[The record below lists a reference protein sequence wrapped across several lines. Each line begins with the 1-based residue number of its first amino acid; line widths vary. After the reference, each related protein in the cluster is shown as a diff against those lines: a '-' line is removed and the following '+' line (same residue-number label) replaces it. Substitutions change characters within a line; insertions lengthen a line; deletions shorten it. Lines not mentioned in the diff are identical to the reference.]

1 MSHLLQYGEP
11 SIRKT
16 VPLAIGLLRVSN
28 PDVKILDLLNKLAY
42 DSDSNVALSAIFAL
56 GIVGAGTNNSK
67 LATSLRQLATYYSGR
82 DETQNQL
89 FLVRISQGLVHMGK
103 GLLGLN
109 PFHSDKF
116 LFSNVSLAGMLTTI
130 FAATEMDTFFCGK
143 HHYFLFFLTLSM
155 YPRMLVTL
163 NEQLEPVK
171 TSVRVGNAID
181 NIGAPGKVRKITGF
195 TTHDTPVLMGHGERA
210 EFETEEYNA
219 DSRVLENFII
229 LRKNPNYE
237 PPEMEK
243 NKK

>member
-1 MSHLLQYGEP
+1 
-11 SIRKT
+11 
-16 VPLAIGLLRVSN
+16 
-28 PDVKILDLLNKLAY
+28 
-42 DSDSNVALSAIFAL
+42 
-56 GIVGAGTNNSK
+56 
-67 LATSLRQLATYYSGR
+67 
-82 DETQNQL
+82 
-89 FLVRISQGLVHMGK
+89 
-103 GLLGLN
+103 
-109 PFHSDKF
+109 
-116 LFSNVSLAGMLTTI
+116 MLTTI

-143 HHYFLFFLTLSM
+143 HHYFLLFLTLSM